1 MKKNGLLLGCIIG
14 GFVLV
19 STALIM
25 IWGIGAY
32 NNIVTSEQ
40 SVTRQ
45 WHLLADEFKKKSDII
60 PDLITFVL
68 SSQRID
74 SSEVDEIIRI
84 HDSLIVISESFD
96 INSESDFNLNYQKI
110 RNDLNQSVTN
120 LLIKIE
126 DYPVLKANENF
137 QRLNAQLSR
146 ADSRIIVEKRKFIE
160 IVNEFNT
167 TVKTIPNSIIAA
179 IFGFNKKHYS
189 QLVS

>member
-32 NNIVTSEQ
+32 NNIVTAEE
-40 SVTRQ
+40 SVIRQ
-45 WHLLADEFKKKSDII
+45 WHLLADEYKKKSDII

-68 SSQRID
+68 SSQKID
-74 SSEVDEIIRI
+74 SSEVDEIIGI
-84 HDSLIVISESFD
+84 QDSLTVISESFD
-96 INSESDFNLNYQKI
+96 INSESDINLNYQKI
-110 RNDLNQSVTN
+110 RNDLNQSVKN

-126 DYPVLKANENF
+126 DYPDLKANENF

-179 IFGFNKKHYS
+179 IFGFNKKQYS